1 MKMGRSI
8 YTVERSKA
16 VLWMYLS
23 NIYIYI
29 CILLYV
35 FLSTFLSH
43 TYNTALS
50 GELNYP
56 EFFSTQIAFFL
67 FARNFFFPF
76 LLPSNRRIFIS
87 AHPRVS
93 HSNPR
98 IRSFSTRRKV
108 SFAIYWNFSLA
119 LEEIFTKDRNIIKE
133 KLSMHE
139 IRWKRYEIEFQQL
152 SYWDFFFFLNDYSW
166 TCLVAS
172 DIQMRFQIRNGP
184 WILFDFIFPFQC
196 ILCQFDF

>member
-23 NIYIYI
+23 NIYIYMYSSLRFFI
-29 CILLYV
+29 YISLSYLQHCFIRRIKLPRI
-35 FLSTFLSH
+35 FLHS
-43 TYNTALS
+43 NC
-50 GELNYP
+50 
-56 EFFSTQIAFFL
+56 
-67 FARNFFFPF
+67 FFPF
-76 LLPSNRRIFIS
+76 RAKFLLSFPSSLES
-87 AHPRVS
+87 AYFYFRTSTRVTFES
-93 HSNPR
+93 R

-119 LEEIFTKDRNIIKE
+119 LEEIFTKDGNIIKE

-152 SYWDFFFFLNDYSW
+152 SYWDFFFSLMIIHERVLLHPIFKWDFRSETGREYYSISFFLSNVSF
-166 TCLVAS
+166 VNS
-172 DIQMRFQIRNGP
+172 
-184 WILFDFIFPFQC
+184 IFS
-196 ILCQFDF
+196 

>member
-1 MKMGRSI
+1 
-8 YTVERSKA
+8 
-16 VLWMYLS
+16 MYSSLRFF
-23 NIYIYI
+23 IYISLSYLQHCFI
-29 CILLYV
+29 RRIKLPRI
-35 FLSTFLSH
+35 FLHS
-43 TYNTALS
+43 NC
-50 GELNYP
+50 
-56 EFFSTQIAFFL
+56 
-67 FARNFFFPF
+67 FFPF
-76 LLPSNRRIFIS
+76 RTKFLLSFPSSLES
-87 AHPRVS
+87 AYFYFRTSTRVTFES
-93 HSNPR
+93 R

-119 LEEIFTKDRNIIKE
+119 LEEIFTKDGNIIKE

>member
-119 LEEIFTKDRNIIKE
+119 LEEIFTKDGNIIKE

-166 TCLVAS
+166 TCLIAS
-172 DIQMRFQIRNGP
+172 DIQMRSETGREYYSISFFLSNVS
-184 WILFDFIFPFQC
+184 FVNSIFS
-196 ILCQFDF
+196 

>member
-23 NIYIYI
+23 NIYIYMYSSLRFFI
-29 CILLYV
+29 YISLSYLQHCFIRRIKLPRI
-35 FLSTFLSH
+35 FLHS
-43 TYNTALS
+43 NC
-50 GELNYP
+50 
-56 EFFSTQIAFFL
+56 
-67 FARNFFFPF
+67 FFPF
-76 LLPSNRRIFIS
+76 RAKFLLSFPSSLES
-87 AHPRVS
+87 AYFYFRTSTRVTFES
-93 HSNPR
+93 R

-119 LEEIFTKDRNIIKE
+119 LEEIFTKDGNIIKE

-172 DIQMRFQIRNGP
+172 DIQMRSETGREYYSISFFLSNVS
-184 WILFDFIFPFQC
+184 FVNSIFS
-196 ILCQFDF
+196 

>member
-67 FARNFFFPF
+67 FARNFFYPF
-76 LLPSNRRIFIS
+76 LES
-87 AHPRVS
+87 AYFYFRT
-93 HSNPR
+93 
-98 IRSFSTRRKV
+98 STRVTFESEDPIVLDKTESLFRDLLKLL
-108 SFAIYWNFSLA
+108 ARTWGNFYQ
-119 LEEIFTKDRNIIKE
+119 
-133 KLSMHE
+133 
-139 IRWKRYEIEFQQL
+139 RWKYYKRKTLDAWNKVEKVWNWIPTIIL
-152 SYWDFFFFLNDYSW
+152 LGFFFFLNDYSW

>member
-67 FARNFFFPF
+67 FARNFFYPF
-76 LLPSNRRIFIS
+76 LES
-87 AHPRVS
+87 AYFYFRT
-93 HSNPR
+93 
-98 IRSFSTRRKV
+98 STRVTFESEDPIVLDKTESLFRDLLKLL
-108 SFAIYWNFSLA
+108 ARTWGNFYQ
-119 LEEIFTKDRNIIKE
+119 
-133 KLSMHE
+133 
-139 IRWKRYEIEFQQL
+139 RWKYYKRKTLDAWNKVEKVWNWIPTIIL
-152 SYWDFFFFLNDYSW
+152 LGFFFFLNDYSW

-172 DIQMRFQIRNGP
+172 DIQMRSETGREYYSISFFLSNVS
-184 WILFDFIFPFQC
+184 FVNSIFS
-196 ILCQFDF
+196 

>member
-23 NIYIYI
+23 NIYIYMYSSLRFFI
-29 CILLYV
+29 YISLSYLQHCFIRRIKLPRI
-35 FLSTFLSH
+35 FLHS
-43 TYNTALS
+43 NC
-50 GELNYP
+50 
-56 EFFSTQIAFFL
+56 
-67 FARNFFFPF
+67 FFPF
-76 LLPSNRRIFIS
+76 RTKFLLSFPSSLES
-87 AHPRVS
+87 AYFYFRTSTRVTFES
-93 HSNPR
+93 K

-119 LEEIFTKDRNIIKE
+119 LEEIFTKDGNIIKE

>member
-23 NIYIYI
+23 NIYIYMYSSLRFFI
-29 CILLYV
+29 YISLSYLQHCFIRRIKLPRI
-35 FLSTFLSH
+35 FLHS
-43 TYNTALS
+43 NC
-50 GELNYP
+50 
-56 EFFSTQIAFFL
+56 
-67 FARNFFFPF
+67 FFPF
-76 LLPSNRRIFIS
+76 RTKFLLSFPSSLES
-87 AHPRVS
+87 AYFYFRT
-93 HSNPR
+93 
-98 IRSFSTRRKV
+98 STRVTFESEDPIVLDKTESLFRDLLKLL
-108 SFAIYWNFSLA
+108 ARTWGNFYQ
-119 LEEIFTKDRNIIKE
+119 
-133 KLSMHE
+133 
-139 IRWKRYEIEFQQL
+139 RWKYYKRKTLDAWNKVEKVWNWIPTIIL
-152 SYWDFFFFLNDYSW
+152 LGFFFFLNDYSW

>member
-23 NIYIYI
+23 NIYIYMYSSLRFFI
-29 CILLYV
+29 YISLSYLQHCFIRRIKLPRI
-35 FLSTFLSH
+35 FLHS
-43 TYNTALS
+43 NC
-50 GELNYP
+50 
-56 EFFSTQIAFFL
+56 
-67 FARNFFFPF
+67 FFPF
-76 LLPSNRRIFIS
+76 RTKFLLSFPSSLES
-87 AHPRVS
+87 AYFYFRTSTRVTFES
-93 HSNPR
+93 R

-119 LEEIFTKDRNIIKE
+119 LEEIFTKDGNIIKE